1 MLAGAATAKQP
12 VPAWEVERVLQATY
26 KAVAERL
33 LRVVVGEQGLLDE
46 LQVYMGMCVCVER
59 GIE

>member
-1 MLAGAATAKQP
+1 MLAEAAKAKQP

-33 LRVVVGEQGLLDE
+33 LRVVVGEQGLLEE
-46 LQVYMGMCVCVER
+46 LQVRVCV
-59 GIE
+59 GCVTV